1 MSVQLILHPAN
12 QGPKLLLMP
21 SLPKCSV
28 RVRSFDRQRMKSS
41 VCWLRVV
48 IWIMLLRPWI
58 DPMKLTKQHPFPSV
72 TALLSQRQRQRVPQR
87 LLRPIC
93 GASRSALGQ
102 QVLAVYIKFSTT
114 PTWAP
119 HLFQPIKINYM
130 IVVISCPGMLSLP
143 CIVKKDVGSIG
154 VQSCTWS
161 FARSKSMTPFCYRK
175 SKWPT
180 HALGPL
186 WKLVVAT
193 REGHPET

>member
-72 TALLSQRQRQRVPQR
+72 STLLSQRQRQRVPQR

-93 GASRSALGQ
+93 GASRSALEIFN
-102 QVLAVYIKFSTT
+102 Y
-114 PTWAP
+114 PTWASDF
-119 HLFQPIKINYM
+119 FQPIKINYM